1 MPDSASPLPSLDAL
15 LRMPAAAALIARFGR
30 TATTAALRAE
40 LAACRAARAFPTLP
54 AAILD
59 AAADALARRFAVSQ
73 RPVFNLTGTVLHTN
87 LGRAPLPRAAAAA
100 AAEAL
105 ASATTLEF
113 DLVTG
118 QRGERDEHVARLLRE
133 ITGAEAATV
142 VNNNAAAVLLMLNTL
157 ALGRE
162 VPVSRGELI
171 EIGGAFRI
179 PEIMARAGAV
189 LREVGTTNRTHPRD
203 FRAAIGPETA
213 LLMRVH
219 QANYAIAGFTAAVA
233 PAELAAIA
241 HAAGLPMV
249 EDLGSGSLVDLAAWG
264 LPHEPTPQESLAAGA
279 DLVSFSGDKL
289 LGGPQ
294 AGLVVGRTELIKR
307 MNANPLKRALRLD
320 KARLAALE
328 QVLLLYLNPDR
339 LAEELPT
346 LRLLTRS
353 ASSIRADGRTP
364 GGAGALTLAGSAC
377 LRRAVPQP
385 DRLRCDAGGPAA
397 VPRCHGR
404 RQGAG
409 VAVGMAA
416 GVAATGDRPPRRG
429 SPLAGLPLSG
439 TGRRGGVHCPVA
451 RAGRY
456 LTMEEKRLRWAGRP
470 SKPVGAARRLR
481 VGSTPALFRR
491 AVARVPSLLPNGN
504 TVPENL
510 RTPSLYGIR
519 IALCLVE
526 RKGTVVA

>member
-1 MPDSASPLPSLDAL
+1 M
-15 LRMPAAAALIARFGR
+15 
-30 TATTAALRAE
+30 
-40 LAACRAARAFPTLP
+40 
-54 AAILD
+54 
-59 AAADALARRFAVSQ
+59 
-73 RPVFNLTGTVLHTN
+73 
-87 LGRAPLPRAAAAA
+87 
-100 AAEAL
+100 
-105 ASATTLEF
+105 
-113 DLVTG
+113 
-118 QRGERDEHVARLLRE
+118 RE

-219 QANYAIAGFTAAVA
+219 QANYAIAGFTAAVP

-294 AGLVVGRTELIKR
+294 AGLIVGRADLIKR

-353 ASSIRADGRTP
+353 AAAIRATRRTR
-364 GGAGALTLAGSAC
+364 GGSRCARCGPIGPCRVEPCRSQIGSGALPVDLLPSHAVTVGGKALESLSAWLRALPRPVIGRLAEGRLWLDCRC
-377 LRRAVPQP
+377 LEPADEAAFIAQLRAPA
-385 DRLRCDAGGPAA
+385 DTRL
-397 VPRCHGR
+397 
-404 RQGAG
+404 
-409 VAVGMAA
+409 
-416 GVAATGDRPPRRG
+416 
-429 SPLAGLPLSG
+429 
-439 TGRRGGVHCPVA
+439 
-451 RAGRY
+451 
-456 LTMEEKRLRWAGRP
+456 MEEKRLRWAGRP

-491 AVARVPSLLPNGN
+491 LCRACRPCCRTATLCPKTSAPPRFTRIPLRYGWLSEGHSCRPDDTRAR
-504 TVPENL
+504 
-510 RTPSLYGIR
+510 RWR
-519 IALCLVE
+519 
-526 RKGTVVA
+526 R